1 MIKKTIKFSLV
12 VLLVISNIFIFSGCG
27 NKKGE
32 NVGSKAEDAKEVY
45 EAPLRNYMEG
55 LKTKNIELVLSA
67 FPDFMQ
73 KMTQT
78 DIDTVYAEYEAQYGS
93 NIVMEYKLGDATRVV
108 ENHDLA
114 VLANQIKEYY
124 PDAGDITV
132 TDAYI
137 ITVELSISG
146 QGKEEQSEDGE
157 NKDKAPAKKTDT
169 QDFYVYKMNDK
180 WYMF

>member
-1 MIKKTIKFSLV
+1 MVKKAVKLSI
-12 VLLVISNIFIFSGCG
+12 VLLLIISNVFIFSGCG
-27 NKKGE
+27 KKNNNNTG
-32 NVGSKAEDAKEVY
+32 KPEDGKDVY

-55 LKTKNIELVLSA
+55 LKTKNIEVLLSA
-67 FPDFMQ
+67 FPEFMQ

-93 NIVMEYKLGDATRVV
+93 NIVMEYKLGDATRVT
-108 ENHDLA
+108 EDYDLEI
-114 VLANQIKEYY
+114 LASQIKEYY
-124 PDAGDITV
+124 PDAGDIKI

-146 QGKEEQSEDGE
+146 DGKAEQNEDGE
-157 NKDKAPAKKTDT
+157 NKEEKPSKKTDS